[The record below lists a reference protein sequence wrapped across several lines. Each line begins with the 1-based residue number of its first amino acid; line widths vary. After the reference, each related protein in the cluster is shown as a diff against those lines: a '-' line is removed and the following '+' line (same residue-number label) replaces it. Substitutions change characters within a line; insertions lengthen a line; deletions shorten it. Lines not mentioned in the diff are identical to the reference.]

1 MHPLAPDLSVL
12 SEEELHK
19 KFNELQ
25 GRFTQAY
32 RFGPVSVIPQLQML
46 IADYQAEIGRRQ
58 AKLMQE
64 MEERANRDG
73 KGFKSII
80 DIS

>member
-1 MHPLAPDLSVL
+1 MIIFFIKKF
-12 SEEELHK
+12 EELNK
-19 KFNELQ
+19 RLN
-25 GRFTQAY
+25 QAY
-32 RFGPVSVIPQLQML
+32 RFGPSSVIPQLQL
-46 IADYQAEIGRRQ
+46 LLADYQAVMDARR

-73 KGFKSII
+73 KGFKNII